1 LKELFTTYT
10 SPNYSPFVSLIGDT
24 DSPFTHQP
32 STAEKGALGMD
43 YNAYVS
49 GGPLTYLSAEEE
61 DLKKKGNLFCID
73 ESIVTLN
80 APDVEDVLHSIDNSE
95 AYKLD
100 LVGAIDVAAT
110 RGEYDL

>member
-1 LKELFTTYT
+1 LKELFTTST
-10 SPNYSPFVSLIGDT
+10 SSNYSPFVSLIGDT

-43 YNAYVS
+43 YNAFVS

-80 APDVEDVLHSIDNSE
+80 APDVEDVLYSIDNSE

-100 LVGAIDVAAT
+100 LVGAIDVAAI